1 MLLAINQVMPAV
13 GISPYK
19 PVRPEIGISPGALD
33 QSRLELPGW
42 FDPAV
47 WLCADRIKDL
57 VADYGLTGYAG
68 LMAGVI
74 WQARA
79 DALAGDQEAIDWLR
93 SADCLD
99 YCQAVG
105 FNSAIIRSWLINR
118 ELKKGINR
126 DRSCKLEA
134 GPFLPSPTSVLPVP
148 VIQTNRK
155 VKND

>member
-118 ELKKGINR
+118 ELKKAY
-126 DRSCKLEA
+126 A
-134 GPFLPSPTSVLPVP
+134 GPGLPNGRGLSPD
-148 VIQTNRK
+148 I
-155 VKND
+155 